1 MAVSKET
8 DWEEELFFLFLAF
21 LAAFLF
27 SLRLAPV
34 LAVSWCDVTH
44 PAHSQVSPDPELA
57 TLVDILDPG
66 KLRTLFARFS
76 MPCRVQAH

>member
-1 MAVSKET
+1 MAVRRDT

-34 LAVSWCDVTH
+34 LAVSCDVTH

-76 MPCRVQAH
+76 MPYRVQAY